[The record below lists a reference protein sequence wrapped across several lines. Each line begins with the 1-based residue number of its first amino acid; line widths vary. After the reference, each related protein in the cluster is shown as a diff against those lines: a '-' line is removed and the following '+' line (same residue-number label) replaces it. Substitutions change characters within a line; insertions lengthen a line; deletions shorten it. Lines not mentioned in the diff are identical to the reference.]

1 MGCCRYFCSAIAVA
15 LISMV
20 SFHVYTNVGMP
31 NWWWQSKLPDIV
43 EAIDITDS
51 AKLKHVFFS
60 GEPWLLQCYSGLPYV
75 GQHLPAPFRLDP
87 TFVESVKSMR
97 DVVKGGTLDCEAKL
111 PNNPNKTLVSKFGLV
126 RRTQPLLL
134 YAGGGDRPKQI
145 PAASSTSVYGV
156 TAWVKPKAE
165 PRVRVARSQK
175 AVAHYCGGRRA
186 CLLTKL
192 PGDSVVLEQLARKY
206 RTVEVVTVGTD
217 GKLSWGRGEEVGE
230 TLEPEEA
237 VHFGQAVSLLR
248 ADPEAPK
255 PTRKGA
261 RPAPRLLRGYGG
273 AEDFPSLARFV
284 EKGLE
289 MSHEEAGS
297 FVRAEL
303 PALSVPQKPKQ
314 ARKPK
319 AAAAASA
326 SESAERQAKRAK
338 ARAEARKKEEE
349 ALAKKREELKAM
361 SDEQRREAEQ
371 RRRAQMAEE
380 EAAASNIVEDID
392 DDDDGS
398 YEAAADDDVEEES
411 FDDDGETEDDGSD
424 VLDLDA

>member
-284 EKGLE
+284 EIFGAYRGRVLTCRTPPSPTGGEGASRLE
-289 MSHEEAGS
+289 LSLNGEPLPPSLSAGSHVHFTYVEELEAGDIASGESGSGEAGS
-297 FVRAEL
+297 
-303 PALSVPQKPKQ
+303 
-314 ARKPK
+314 
-319 AAAAASA
+319 
-326 SESAERQAKRAK
+326 
-338 ARAEARKKEEE
+338 
-349 ALAKKREELKAM
+349 
-361 SDEQRREAEQ
+361 
-371 RRRAQMAEE
+371 
-380 EAAASNIVEDID
+380 
-392 DDDDGS
+392 GS
-398 YEAAADDDVEEES
+398 
-411 FDDDGETEDDGSD
+411 GEGGSGGP
-424 VLDLDA
+424 